1 MYFWLFISV
10 AVLLPSVVM
19 LAMGLLS
26 WRCPPKGVCWYFGYR
41 SRRARASD
49 EVWLFAQHFVGL
61 LWTIAGGGLTLAG
74 LILCYVL
81 LGKDDVGRC
90 VSAAIFL
97 GIAAA
102 LVLGIILAAEIVL
115 HVKFDRLGNRRLPKG
130 ELEQLRQAQAEAEE
144 IPAGRP
150 LEERITSRQDPVPT
164 SGAAETF
171 RGEEDLPE
179 DWSLP
184 EEPSKA
190 APEDTDPLPDLSED
204 WSLPEEPRD
213 DYTLDD
219 LLAEAKDLAR
229 NKENET

>member
-90 VSAAIFL
+90 FSAAIFL

-115 HVKFDRLGNRRLPKG
+115 HVKFDRFGNRRLPKG
-130 ELEQLRQAQAEAEE
+130 ELEQLRQAQAEAEG
-144 IPAGRP
+144 IKDA
-150 LEERITSRQDPVPT
+150 I
-164 SGAAETF
+164 
-171 RGEEDLPE
+171 
-179 DWSLP
+179 
-184 EEPSKA
+184 KA
-190 APEDTDPLPDLSED
+190 AMGDSEAIQAGEYKITWKPVKTVRIDTTALKKALPDVAQAFS
-204 WSLPEEPRD
+204 R
-213 DYTLDD
+213 
-219 LLAEAKDLAR
+219 EATVRRFCVA
-229 NKENET
+229 